1 MEMWLGYLVGMALV
15 ALGSIWT
22 YEPLARAESCMLYWL
37 RKPVCVR

>member
-22 YEPLARAESCMLYWL
+22 CEPAARAEWCMLH
-37 RKPVCVR
+37 